1 MTTVKSLSRYFYCNN
16 FDPQVNSSYLP
27 PRPTV
32 KNEGT
37 RTEKPGLA
45 RRCWSRDDTP
55 AAGIKVHDLP
65 FVNTADSVTVRRVA
79 ATAHDSARLPGT
91 QHVPGP
97 HEMTPVATTLL
108 IRVLRTLDGMSVL
121 HLDAESQTIQDPL
134 CLASPFLLAML
145 FTYSLSVHNPLSKH
159 RRLDDRALRGG
170 VWLFISIY

>member
-55 AAGIKVHDLP
+55 AAG
-65 FVNTADSVTVRRVA
+65 
-79 ATAHDSARLPGT
+79 
-91 QHVPGP
+91 
-97 HEMTPVATTLL
+97 VATTLL

-134 CLASPFLLAML
+134 CLASPFLLEML
-145 FTYSLSVHNPLSKH
+145 FTYGLSIPS
-159 RRLDDRALRGG
+159 
-170 VWLFISIY
+170 